1 MAINR
6 RLLLP
11 FAALIF
17 FTILFCLPGSS
28 FPKDD
33 WLSKVSFDKF
43 VHVGIFTVLLFLWC
57 RALITN
63 RRRTYII
70 LVIFAIMYGLLIE
83 VVQDQL
89 IDNRSWDLGDVA
101 ADFIGSL
108 LGVFVWD
115 RYKKNKPL

>member
-1 MAINR
+1 
-6 RLLLP
+6 
-11 FAALIF
+11 
-17 FTILFCLPGSS
+17 
-28 FPKDD
+28 
-33 WLSKVSFDKF
+33 
-43 VHVGIFTVLLFLWC
+43 
-57 RALITN
+57 
-63 RRRTYII
+63 
-70 LVIFAIMYGLLIE
+70 MYGLLIE